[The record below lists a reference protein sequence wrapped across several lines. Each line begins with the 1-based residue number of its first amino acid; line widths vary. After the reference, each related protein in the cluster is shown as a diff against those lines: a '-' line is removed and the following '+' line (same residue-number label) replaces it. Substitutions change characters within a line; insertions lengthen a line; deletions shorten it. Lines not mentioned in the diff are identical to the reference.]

1 MPERARV
8 SSDCDNLMA
17 QAPESFGRMHRMLM
31 PWFLN
36 QLLDIRIGWLDD
48 RHAAEHGELYP
59 MPGGIDRTVDTST
72 VPTGL
77 LRLSPSEQLQ
87 LRR

>member
-1 MPERARV
+1 
-8 SSDCDNLMA
+8 
-17 QAPESFGRMHRMLM
+17 M

-87 LRR
+87 LRRQGSWILTIDQAPGYLDAVSSARVRQDFAR